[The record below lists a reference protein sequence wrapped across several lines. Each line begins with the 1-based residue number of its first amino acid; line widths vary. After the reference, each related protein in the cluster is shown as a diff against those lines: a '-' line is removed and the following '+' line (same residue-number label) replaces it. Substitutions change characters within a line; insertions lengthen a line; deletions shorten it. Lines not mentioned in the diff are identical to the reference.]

1 MKIAVIAANGR
12 SGQKVVHEALAAGH
26 EVTAIVR
33 GENRSEASDAIIR
46 DIMDITAED
55 LAGFD
60 AVVDAFGA
68 VQPELLDMHLTSVE
82 HLADI
87 LSGTDTHFYVIG
99 GAGSLLVDDH
109 GTKLLDAPDFPD
121 ASKPI
126 STAQSKQL
134 DYLRTRDDFVWTFI
148 SPAAIYDADG
158 ERTGKYTIV
167 AGDAYTEDENGQSTI
182 SYADMGVAIVALLE
196 DGGYVRERVNI
207 RY

>member
-109 GTKLLDAPDFPD
+109 GTKLLDTPDFPD

>member
-12 SGQKVVHEALAAGH
+12 SGQKVVHEALATGH